1 MWPVETCRCAGV
13 DHDWSKDS
21 FLSACRA
28 SFGGSE
34 HIFFNFS
41 YISIY
46 KDAQS
51 VRGTECLSFIAWR
64 PRSVE
69 QRAGTT
75 AHMCK
80 QLVYGRCCSMS
91 WTEAWRAR
99 RGEVSRSSWA
109 GRQHI
114 STRKKNK
121 ILKLSTEREAMQ
133 EELNI
138 KLFTRSHMSHIINAT
153 SCFSVM
159 KWRMA
164 RIYSHHSEVFY
175 WMTPPP
181 QNRYATPHWTDAD
194 LEAEK
199 ISWSS

>member
-1 MWPVETCRCAGV
+1 MSQELQHIWTRYGINVRKHLKCGQYLQHPDSLSQSQMWPVETCRCAGV
-13 DHDWSKDS
+13 GHDWSKDS

-114 STRKKNK
+114 STSKKNK

-138 KLFTRSHMSHIINAT
+138 
-153 SCFSVM
+153 
-159 KWRMA
+159 
-164 RIYSHHSEVFY
+164 
-175 WMTPPP
+175 
-181 QNRYATPHWTDAD
+181 
-194 LEAEK
+194 
-199 ISWSS
+199 

>member
-51 VRGTECLSFIAWR
+51 VRGTECLSFIGLWNKEQEQQRICANSSFTGAAAQWAELKR
-64 PRSVE
+64 DEHGEGRSAA
-69 QRAGTT
+69 RAELGDSTFLRERKIKSWNW
-75 AHMCK
+75 ALNVKPCRK
-80 QLVYGRCCSMS
+80 S
-91 WTEAWRAR
+91 WTF
-99 RGEVSRSSWA
+99 
-109 GRQHI
+109 
-114 STRKKNK
+114 N
-121 ILKLSTEREAMQ
+121 
-133 EELNI
+133 
-138 KLFTRSHMSHIINAT
+138 
-153 SCFSVM
+153 
-159 KWRMA
+159 
-164 RIYSHHSEVFY
+164 YSHEATWVTSLMPLHVFQWWNEEWLAFIPIIQKY
-175 WMTPPP
+175 FIGWPPP
-181 QNRYATPHWTDAD
+181 PPNRYATPHWTDAD